1 MPALKRPRIA
11 CMLTSPN
18 RRTVIAQT
26 IAALLIVS
34 TVSTAY
40 AQAID
45 LQGILPGG
53 KAVVSVA
60 GGAPKIVQSGALV
73 DGAKI
78 ITVEANSILVEAA
91 GKKFRIELGA
101 GPMRLPAAST
111 GSSDG
116 SGAGRVV
123 LTADSRGHYVTT
135 GFVNNKPQQFLVDT
149 GASIVALS
157 KADALRLG
165 LNLANGRTVQANT
178 ANGRAYGTAI
188 RIDSLRIGEITVN
201 NVETWVLDD
210 LAGPALLGMTFL
222 SRTAMQQEG
231 GSLTLVKRY

>member
-1 MPALKRPRIA
+1 MRAL
-11 CMLTSPN
+11 N
-18 RRTVIAQT
+18 RRKALELT
-26 IAALLIVS
+26 AASLLMAG
-34 TVSTAY
+34 AY
-40 AQAID
+40 AEAAGQAID

-60 GGAPKIVQSGALV
+60 GGAPKIVQSGAV
-73 DGAKI
+73 VEGTKI
-78 ITVEANSILVEAA
+78 IAVEANSITVEAT

-101 GPMRLPAAST
+101 GPLRLQTANP
-111 GSSDG
+111 GSPVG
-116 SGAGRVV
+116 SNAGRVV
-123 LTADSRGHYVTT
+123 LTADSRGHYITT
-135 GFVNNKPQQFLVDT
+135 GFINNKPQQFLVDT
-149 GASIVALS
+149 GASIVAIS

-178 ANGRAYGTAI
+178 ANGQAFGTAI
-188 RIDSLRIGEITVN
+188 RVDSLRIGEITLN